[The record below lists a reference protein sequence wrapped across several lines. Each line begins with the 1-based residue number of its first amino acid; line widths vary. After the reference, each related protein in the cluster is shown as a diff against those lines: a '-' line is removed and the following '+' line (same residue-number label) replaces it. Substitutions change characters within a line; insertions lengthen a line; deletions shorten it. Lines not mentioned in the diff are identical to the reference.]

1 MARAICMNCGVDFYW
16 YGGRGCKVAHIK
28 SPCCKARAVGMT
40 SREGKAAAQRTKE
53 IHVET
58 STGRDYCWRG
68 FMTAGLDEQDLIIQG
83 SRYKVTDETF
93 ETEDDLGF
101 TNTGDKWRRVILKTL
116 APHGNLKINLIRE
129 NDYQILLAQ
138 VSAH

>member
-1 MARAICMNCGVDFYW
+1 
-16 YGGRGCKVAHIK
+16 
-28 SPCCKARAVGMT
+28 
-40 SREGKAAAQRTKE
+40 
-53 IHVET
+53 
-58 STGRDYCWRG
+58 
-68 FMTAGLDEQDLIIQG
+68 MTAGLDEQDLIIQG